1 MPNFPSFNHNCWNLK
16 VLDSHKFKY
25 VQQALK
31 LFFNLQKSTNILND
45 LEIWLDFQFSSFLL
59 EIFWILLH
67 CQHVLNLCI
76 SWICIEYWENVKT
89 ASLPLFSMYFTHQY
103 LCLKKLEKFYK
114 ILFSC
119 HWSATATWESE
130 HREWLL
136 RLETPKTLHWVNDNG
151 IVFFL
156 LWHQNSFCFMKSG

>member
-103 LCLKKLEKFYK
+103 LCLKKLEEFYK

-119 HWSATATWESE
+119 HNFQNITTVHCYCFVAQSINTHAYESV
-130 HREWLL
+130 RPFFV
-136 RLETPKTLHWVNDNG
+136 RL
-151 IVFFL
+151 
-156 LWHQNSFCFMKSG
+156 